1 MFGRACWYSRG
12 GGVGG
17 GRGGRSGH
25 CQPLRAGPGTLPSL
39 PPSCRP
45 GVASRALRRAHLLHE
60 ASQAPPG
67 LHLGTLWPPGTC
79 LPALLAQSE
88 SCRVKSSLAVKLS
101 SISPGSSTAYPA
113 LPCPL
118 FNYSGPFPTAQGQG
132 PDPFAASRPFRSYIQ
147 LPLWP
152 SLLPASLTL

>member
-12 GGVGG
+12 GG
-17 GRGGRSGH
+17 GRGGRSGR

-88 SCRVKSSLAVKLS
+88 SCESSSPWPSSCPPFLPAPAQHTLPFLVLCLTTLAHSLQPKVKAL
-101 SISPGSSTAYPA
+101 TALRP
-113 LPCPL
+113 
-118 FNYSGPFPTAQGQG
+118 QG
-132 PDPFAASRPFRSYIQ
+132 PSGVIPNYLSG
-147 LPLWP
+147 LPSFQP
-152 SLLPASLTL
+152 P